1 MLQRGARPL
10 VCILALLTVPLLPVS
25 AQQLALNSDAGWI
38 PPALTPQGQAA
49 ANPDGIAVDALA
61 MLQRGEANGDPA
73 PIREMFR
80 LATMATSR
88 QKQSAWGPFL
98 SARGLLAL
106 VRMDAPPMLSD
117 AQREGEGYV
126 EAFWRHLLMAL
137 ERDPSFAP
145 ARELAATQLVAAGD
159 RYLTADQQ
167 RLVERMVSAPAAT
180 ADFHLVHARD
190 LRTKGDHDRALA
202 AFDRAAALGGD
213 AGRLSLERARTLMAL
228 GRGDDATRAYWAGL
242 RALTPVAR
250 EAYRFDLAWILE
262 GDTLAAFDALPDVAV
277 QPWLQ
282 RFWAERDAAAANR
295 PGERLS
301 EHLRRWTVAF
311 RDYRVPKPERRR
323 HYARVEYLFDRLDR
337 CVAND
342 SPLYERLVRLQPSL
356 AGDLR
361 FREPLLDHRGLIYLR
376 HGEPAGRV
384 VGVGTGPI
392 RNTGAEVFESLAR
405 EIGWAA
411 TLDGGSTLFAP
422 VPNYSS
428 PTVPIAEQLERETVR
443 SMERNE
449 S

>member
-1 MLQRGARPL
+1 MLHRGARPL
-10 VCILALLTVPLLPVS
+10 VCILALLSVPLLPLS
-25 AQQLALNSDAGWI
+25 AQLSALNSDAGWI

-213 AGRLSLERARTLMAL
+213 AEQARRGIARLRPRRDRADLDEAETESEQRIHMRAVLVETGGQSDRIGKAQAQGRRRQCRRRAHQKTLQSGRVHAIEPPQRTVV
-228 GRGDDATRAYWAGL
+228 RAFGIHRHQQWAGEG
-242 RALTPVAR
+242 VH
-250 EAYRFDLAWILE
+250 RF
-262 GDTLAAFDALPDVAV
+262 V
-277 QPWLQ
+277 
-282 RFWAERDAAAANR
+282 
-295 PGERLS
+295 
-301 EHLRRWTVAF
+301 
-311 RDYRVPKPERRR
+311 
-323 HYARVEYLFDRLDR
+323 R
-337 CVAND
+337 C
-342 SPLYERLVRLQPSL
+342 R
-356 AGDLR
+356 
-361 FREPLLDHRGLIYLR
+361 
-376 HGEPAGRV
+376 
-384 VGVGTGPI
+384 T
-392 RNTGAEVFESLAR
+392 
-405 EIGWAA
+405 
-411 TLDGGSTLFAP
+411 
-422 VPNYSS
+422 
-428 PTVPIAEQLERETVR
+428 
-443 SMERNE
+443 
-449 S
+449 